1 MKQKKSLIFLSAL
14 LIITGIDLTLENFHI
29 IAGVSRLW
37 PVLVLVLGVGF
48 LLLFFERGKRDPV
61 LVWLGTFLTLL
72 SALFLYL
79 NYASWS
85 LMQSLWPFFL
95 GITGV
100 SFLSAYFTDR
110 NSVYMYMAIALIM
123 LFLAFYL
130 VFSISLLLWPL
141 SLVVFGISLLVV
153 NYYTGRQLLQQ
164 SKARTK

>member
-29 IAGVSRLW
+29 ISGISRLW
-37 PVLVLVLGVGF
+37 PILVLILGAGF

-61 LVWLGTFLTLL
+61 LAWLGTFQTLI
-72 SALFLYL
+72 AVLFLYL
-79 NYASWS
+79 NYATWT
-85 LMQSLWPFFL
+85 LMRSLWPFFL

-153 NYYTGRQLLQQ
+153 NYYNSR
-164 SKARTK
+164 K